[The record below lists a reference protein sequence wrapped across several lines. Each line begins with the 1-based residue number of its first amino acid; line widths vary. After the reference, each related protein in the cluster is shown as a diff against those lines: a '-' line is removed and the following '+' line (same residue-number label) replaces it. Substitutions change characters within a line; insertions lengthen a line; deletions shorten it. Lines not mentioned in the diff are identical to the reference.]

1 MNRHR
6 RICGEIEPFKQP
18 PHIHRCHIGRVNRHI
33 GNRANIIHAFHIC
46 SNGRL
51 KRQGSA

>member
-6 RICGEIEPFKQP
+6 RICGEIQPFKKQP

-46 SNGRL
+46 HNGRI
-51 KRQGSA
+51 K